1 MGTLTGVRRES
12 AHAMDFCD
20 LYILTKVKL
29 ENILSVLHGQ
39 VRPIYIY
46 IYVYIYV
53 YMYICVCV

>member
-1 MGTLTGVRRES
+1 VRRES

-46 IYVYIYV
+46 IYIYMYI